1 MCSYLYSNERFV
13 CVKEKEARGRQAGR
27 QEDRQTGRSVV
38 GECVC
43 MRERDS
49 SPMRSDIADSPAVGL
64 RLPCL
69 SVEEIARLRNIN
81 KGLIEEIALF
91 GSASDTAEEGGKL
104 CVYVAQACAFM
115 VKTAVAE
122 AVLQNAS
129 GSDESGSGEVVVF
142 VGTGVVVRFR
152 REHGTAVRRRGR
164 GHGAAAQR
172 CSVAVN
178 CG

>member
-1 MCSYLYSNERFV
+1 MKER
-13 CVKEKEARGRQAGR
+13 EARGRQADRWTGR
-27 QEDRQTGRSVV
+27 QAGGWR
-38 GECVC
+38 ECVC

-49 SPMRSDIADSPAVGL
+49 TPMRSDISEPPAFGL

-104 CVYVAQACAFM
+104 CVYVARGFAFM

-122 AVLQNAS
+122 VVFQKAS
-129 GSDESGSGEVVVF
+129 GGDEVGSGDVVVV
-142 VGTGVVVRFR
+142 VGARVVVRCR
-152 REHGTAVRRRGR
+152 RERGTAARRRGR
-164 GHGAAAQR
+164 GHGAAAPQCR
-172 CSVAVN
+172 CRRELWLAEV
-178 CG
+178 